1 MTTAHGK
8 ILLVDDDP
16 KLRLALRSTL
26 QMLGFDMTEASNG
39 EQALRETHNQRFDAV
54 LLDMNMPGM
63 GGIETCRALRRSAP
77 RLQILMLTVR
87 DSETDKV
94 QALDAGADDY
104 VTKPFS
110 IPELA
115 ARLRAA
121 IRRATMSLPE
131 TPKTIVIGDIA
142 IDPARRIVR
151 KAHAVVHVTPKEF
164 DVLYYLMSHAGLP
177 ITHAKLLQAIWGAE
191 YGRELEYLRT
201 YVHNLRQKLE
211 GNPASPQ
218 YILTE
223 AYIGYRFREPEV
235 SVPSDEFA
243 ASSMKA

>member
-1 MTTAHGK
+1 MTTAQGK
-8 ILLVDDDP
+8 ILIIDDDA
-16 KLRLALRSTL
+16 KLRWALHSTL
-26 QMLGFDMTEASNG
+26 QMLGFNITESSNG
-39 EQALRETHNQRFDAV
+39 EQALREIKNQQFDAV
-54 LLDMNMPGM
+54 LLDINMPGM
-63 GGIETCRALRRSAP
+63 GGIETCRELRRLAP

-104 VTKPFS
+104 VTKPCS

-121 IRRATMSLPE
+121 VRRATAGLPE
-131 TPKTIVIGDIA
+131 RAQAIVIGDIT

-151 KAHAVVHVTPKEF
+151 KAHEIVHLTPKEF
-164 DVLYYLMSHAGLP
+164 DLLYYLMSHAGLP
-177 ITHAKLLQAIWGAE
+177 ISHMKLLQAIWGAE

-211 GNPASPQ
+211 DDPASPQ
-218 YILTE
+218 YVLTE
-223 AYIGYRFREPEV
+223 THVGYRFREPER
-235 SVPSDEFA
+235 SGGAE
-243 ASSMKA
+243 

>member
-16 KLRLALRSTL
+16 KLRLALHRTL
-26 QMLGFDMTEASNG
+26 QMLGFDITEASNG
-39 EQALRETHNQRFDAV
+39 EQALRESHNQRFDAV

-87 DSETDKV
+87 DSEADKV

-121 IRRATMSLPE
+121 VRRATAGLPE

-142 IDPARRIVR
+142 IDPARRMVH
-151 KAHAVVHVTPKEF
+151 KAHEVVHMTPKEF
-164 DVLYYLMSHAGLP
+164 DLLYYFNVTCWTSHYA
-177 ITHAKLLQAIWGAE
+177 
-191 YGRELEYLRT
+191 RETLASHLGCRVWTRT
-201 YVHNLRQKLE
+201 
-211 GNPASPQ
+211 G
-218 YILTE
+218 IL
-223 AYIGYRFREPEV
+223 AHVRP
-235 SVPSDEFA
+235 
-243 ASSMKA
+243 

>member
-8 ILLVDDDP
+8 LLLVDDDP
-16 KLRLALRSTL
+16 TLRLALHHTL

-39 EQALRETHNQRFDAV
+39 EQALHETHKQRFDAV

-63 GGIETCRALRRSAP
+63 GGIETCRALRRLAP
-77 RLQILMLTVR
+77 RLHILMLTVR
-87 DSETDKV
+87 DSEADKV

-110 IPELA
+110 IPELT

-121 IRRATMSLPE
+121 VRRATAGLPE

-142 IDPARRIVR
+142 IDSARRMVH
-151 KAHAVVHVTPKEF
+151 KAHEAVHLTPKEF

-201 YVHNLRQKLE
+201 YVHTLRHKLE
-211 GNPASPQ
+211 DNPAAPQ
-218 YILTE
+218 YLLTE
-223 AYIGYRFREPEV
+223 AYIGYRFREPEG
-235 SVPSDEFA
+235 SRLAE
-243 ASSMKA
+243 